1 MRLNISAWK
10 RQLVLVFA
18 ISLLSYGKNIDDV
31 IKEYEKKSYTT
42 KINEINLKT
51 YEIKDKLYKNGDWNE
66 ITLTSNS
73 EYQTSGT
80 YEGVSVEN
88 NIKYGMLYYKNGYN
102 FTNNKFTQN
111 KIGVSKNINDF
122 FYSDVKYNRKANEIQ
137 KDLQK
142 ITNESTKNSEIR
154 NLIDLYKNYKNKE
167 EEINQGKI
175 SLDGKRKDYVILAK
189 KYELGTASKYD
200 YDLAKYEYETSQLE
214 YDNLEKELKILGEQ
228 FILYNV
234 ELPKTGKLDEL
245 VKVELKKEDF
255 YDLRLSEAESIK
267 LNETLNNTKY
277 EKEKFDYKYPV
288 LTADAGYD
296 FENES
301 FVVGL
306 GVTKTIKRYNDTLE
320 DLKNERDKLK
330 LEYEQKKNELVSN
343 AGQQMVNYTTY
354 QTDELIKQKAL
365 EITRADYEIYAK
377 KYELGTDTFSNY
389 VEKRNNYEKAKIA
402 YATARNELAAFT
414 RKIKY
419 YK

>member
-42 KINEINLKT
+42 K
-51 YEIKDKLYKNGDWNE
+51 IKDKLYKNGDWNE

-343 AGQQMVNYTTY
+343 AGQQMINYTTY

>member
-142 ITNESTKNSEIR
+142 ITNESTKNSDIR

-343 AGQQMVNYTTY
+343 AGQQMINYTTY

>member
-343 AGQQMVNYTTY
+343 AGQQMINYTTY